1 MLIDSSFQV
10 ATLKMIKQCLSNVDC
25 KFIYPL
31 VLAKIYGTP
40 KMHKLTDSDSF
51 PKF

>member
-1 MLIDSSFQV
+1 
-10 ATLKMIKQCLSNVDC
+10 MIKQCLSNVDC

-51 PKF
+51 PKFRPIVPPVETCN